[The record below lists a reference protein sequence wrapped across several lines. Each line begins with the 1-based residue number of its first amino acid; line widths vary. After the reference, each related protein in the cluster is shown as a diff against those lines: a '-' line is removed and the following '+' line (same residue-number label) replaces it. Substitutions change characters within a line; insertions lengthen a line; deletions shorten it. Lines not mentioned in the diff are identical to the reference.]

1 MNSAWCA
8 GLLSLW
14 GIFLL
19 ASSGQ
24 LHWACMGWRWS
35 GRVFVS
41 PRSTM
46 PETMWCPTDSSPLFT
61 WLNIMSYL
69 TSNESSKHLEN
80 FYQMPHIQKVVRIW
94 GKAWL
99 SHWACLFYWLTANM
113 LIKPFLTLFLPCF
126 ILPDYSPFHF
136 ILPRSPDALTYFIL
150 WPTDTYQVVAFPA
163 FCHFLVSHLKL
174 FLVVLSFS

>member
-24 LHWACMGWRWS
+24 LHCACMGWRWS
-35 GRVFVS
+35 GRMFVS

-46 PETMWCPTDSSPLFT
+46 PVTKWCPTDSSSQFT

-80 FYQMPHIQKVVRIW
+80 FYQMSYIQKVVRIQ

-99 SHWACLFYWLTANM
+99 SQWACLFFWLTANM
-113 LIKPFLTLFLPCF
+113 LIKHFLTLFLPCF
-126 ILPDYSPFHF
+126 ILPDYRPFHF
-136 ILPRSPDALTYFIL
+136 ILTRSPDALTYFIL
-150 WPTDTYQVVAFPA
+150 WPTDTFPSSCLSS
-163 FCHFLVSHLKL
+163 F
-174 FLVVLSFS
+174 LSFFGFSSKAVLGCS